1 MRAIFFSAAGVFS
14 LLLVGA
20 TLISEPRASA
30 GEKDLTIALRQIGHS
45 ILLQSGDVTS
55 RVLPVKETEP
65 NVFLL
70 EFQSSFTYIPDSLVK
85 AVTSALAD
93 RRLQPYIVHVL
104 DCSSQQI
111 MYGFQI
117 GRDEESTL
125 VPCVGRVQ
133 PKACYQIRISFPESG
148 MSDGLAI
155 LSYVLA
161 IMATGSLMLGFIM
174 SRKKQK
180 QVNPTSTPSSSA
192 ILIGSFSFDPDS
204 RLLIHATEKI
214 ELSEK
219 ENKLLSIFA
228 MHQNEIVSRDLLMK
242 TVWEDEGVIVGRS
255 LDVFVSKLRKKL
267 KADSSVQ
274 LVNIHGVG
282 YRLESRINNSID

>member
-1 MRAIFFSAAGVFS
+1 MRVIFFSAAGVFI

-20 TLISEPRASA
+20 TLINDPRASA

-45 ILLQSGDVTS
+45 ILLQAGDITS

-85 AVTSALAD
+85 AVTSALTD
-93 RRLQPYIVHVL
+93 NQLQPYIVHVI
-104 DCSSQQI
+104 DCSSKEI

-117 GRDEESTL
+117 GIDEETTL

-133 PKACYQIRISFPESG
+133 PKACYQIKISFPETG
-148 MSDGLAI
+148 KSDSLAI
-155 LSYVLA
+155 VIYTLA
-161 IMATGSLMLGFIM
+161 IMASGSLMLGFIL

-180 QVNPTSTPSSSA
+180 QVRSTSSSTS
-192 ILIGSFSFDPDS
+192 IQIGAFSFYPEDK
-204 RLLIHATEKI
+204 LLIHSHEKI

-228 MHQNEIVSRDLLMK
+228 NHQNEIVSRDLLMK

-267 KADSSVQ
+267 KADSTVQ
-274 LVNIHGVG
+274 LANIHGVG
-282 YRLESRINNSID
+282 YRLESKIN

>member
-1 MRAIFFSAAGVFS
+1 
-14 LLLVGA
+14 
-20 TLISEPRASA
+20 
-30 GEKDLTIALRQIGHS
+30 
-45 ILLQSGDVTS
+45 
-55 RVLPVKETEP
+55 
-65 NVFLL
+65 
-70 EFQSSFTYIPDSLVK
+70 
-85 AVTSALAD
+85 
-93 RRLQPYIVHVL
+93 
-104 DCSSQQI
+104 

-148 MSDGLAI
+148 KSHSLAI
-155 LSYVLA
+155 VSYALA
-161 IMATGSLMLGFIM
+161 IMASGSLILGFII

-180 QVNPTSTPSSSA
+180 QVNPTPSSSY
-192 ILIGSFSFDPDS
+192 ILIGTFSFDPES
-204 RLLIHATEKI
+204 KLLIHANEKI

-219 ENKLLSIFA
+219 ENKLLDIFA
-228 MHQNEIVSRDLLMK
+228 IHQNEIVSRDLLMK

-282 YRLESRINNSID
+282 YRLESRTSNSFED